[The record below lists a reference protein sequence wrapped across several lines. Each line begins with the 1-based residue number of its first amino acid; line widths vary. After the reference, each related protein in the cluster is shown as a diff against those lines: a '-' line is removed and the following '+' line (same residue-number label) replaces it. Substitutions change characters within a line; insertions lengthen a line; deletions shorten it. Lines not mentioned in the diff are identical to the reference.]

1 MSSFVRRGTA
11 AVLLILSVGLGTG
24 VHAGASSGG
33 ARVTPATSPSSAQL
47 GAGWLGRQ
55 FKGSFIK
62 ANGMPDPGSTA
73 QAVLAFDASGVG
85 GGKARAGIGWLKKHF
100 GSYVRPGGADDA
112 GALATV
118 ILAAQ
123 AMGVDPTHFGG
134 KKAANNLV
142 NRLIASQRTSG
153 SDAGLFGSSEPT
165 FDGAFRQGLSLMAL
179 AEQGLSSSA
188 AVTAGVTWLKG
199 QQCSDGGWE
208 SYRSDTGTACPA
220 PDPGDFSG
228 PDTNSTA
235 LAVEG
240 LVATGSSFPV
250 NPLPFFE
257 GSQNADGGFAFIG
270 TSGQSSDPDSTGES
284 IQALVALGQ
293 LHNAVFTQP
302 GGATPVSELAS
313 FQLGCS
319 SSKADRGSFMF
330 PGIAGPNLLATL
342 QAVPGAAEVAFPLG
356 PQTLQ
361 PGLPKLTCA
370 GS

>member
-1 MSSFVRRGTA
+1 
-11 AVLLILSVGLGTG
+11 
-24 VHAGASSGG
+24 
-33 ARVTPATSPSSAQL
+33 
-47 GAGWLGRQ
+47 
-55 FKGSFIK
+55 
-62 ANGMPDPGSTA
+62 MPDPGSTA
-73 QAVLAFDASGVG
+73 QAILAFDASGVG
-85 GGKARAGIGWLKKHF
+85 GRKARAGIGWLKQHF
-100 GSYVRPGGADDA
+100 ESYVSPGGTDDA

-134 KKAANNLV
+134 KKTANNLV
-142 NRLIASQRTSG
+142 NRLLASQRTSG
-153 SDAGLFGSSEPT
+153 PDIGLFGSSDPT
-165 FDGAFRQGLSLMAL
+165 FDGAFRQGLSLMVL
-179 AEQGLSSSA
+179 AKQGLSSSA

-199 QQCSDGGWE
+199 QQCADGGWE
-208 SYRSDTGTACPA
+208 SYRNDTSTACPA
-220 PDPGDFSG
+220 PDPDDFSG

-235 LAVEG
+235 LAVEA

-250 NPLPFFE
+250 HPLPFFE

-293 LHNAVFTQP
+293 LHNAAFTEP
-302 GGATPVSELAS
+302 GGATPASELAS

-330 PGIAGPNLLATL
+330 PGISGPNLLATL
-342 QAVPGAAEVAFPLG
+342 QAVPGAAEMAFPLG

-361 PGLPKLTCA
+361 RGLPKLKCA